1 MPMCGWV
8 LPCAH
13 FSDCPQGT
21 MEDVEK
27 ARKREQNRAAS
38 ARYLEKKRAEGGARL
53 EDHKRRNRVNQATFQ
68 RKKQAEKII
77 KSLQREE
84 RVKAFEERIQRGE
97 PGTSHL
103 SPDTS
108 EVESID
114 EDDQE
119 K

>member
-1 MPMCGWV
+1 MNKLVKAEHAPDPG
-8 LPCAH
+8 LDLAH
-13 FSDCPQGT
+13 
-21 MEDVEK
+21 
-27 ARKREQNRAAS
+27 
-38 ARYLEKKRAEGGARL
+38 
-53 EDHKRRNRVNQATFQ
+53 Q

-108 EVESID
+108 EVESSD